1 MASKSKI
8 NRIRRNRIRNKVR
21 ATLKIKEMF
30 LEALIAYREDY
41 DYANDIIRK
50 AVRLKLKNQAR
61 LEMPEKLMLCKN
73 CKSLLIPG
81 YNCRVRLKAGHLVYF
96 CARCKHM
103 RRIPYKRRV

>member
-8 NRIRRNRIRNKVR
+8 NRLRKNRAGNKIKAKLR
-21 ATLKIKEMF
+21 IKEMF
-30 LEALIAYREDY
+30 SKALLAYRENY

-61 LEMPEKLMLCKN
+61 LAMPEKLMLCKN

-81 YNCRVRLKAGHLVYF
+81 YNCRVRLKDGHLVYL
-96 CARCKHM
+96 CMRCKHM
-103 RRIPYKRRV
+103 RRIPYKR